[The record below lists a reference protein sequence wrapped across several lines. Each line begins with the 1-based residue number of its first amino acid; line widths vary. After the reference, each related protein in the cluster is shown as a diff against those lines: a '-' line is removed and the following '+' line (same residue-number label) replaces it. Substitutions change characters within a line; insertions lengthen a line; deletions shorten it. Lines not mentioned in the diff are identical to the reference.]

1 MRGLLKVRRK
11 LPPLFAVP
19 TTAGT
24 GSEAT
29 AAAVI
34 TDCIDGKP
42 YKYAVN
48 DLCLI
53 PDTAVLDPRLTIS
66 LPSSMTA
73 DTGMDAL
80 THAMEAFLNL
90 FASRSVQNASIEQS
104 AKIPCPARSLA

>member
-1 MRGLLKVRRK
+1 
-11 LPPLFAVP
+11 
-19 TTAGT
+19 
-24 GSEAT
+24 
-29 AAAVI
+29 
-34 TDCIDGKP
+34 DCIDGKP

-80 THAMEAFLNL
+80 T
-90 FASRSVQNASIEQS
+90 
-104 AKIPCPARSLA
+104 